1 MNVAES
7 KPVSSFKLR
16 FLDGCSTRG
25 DGRERREGLEG
36 GNTELQTALHYQF
49 LSFKLVKIALR
60 MTFINFR

>member
-16 FLDGCSTRG
+16 FRALDGCSTRG
-25 DGRERREGLEG
+25 VGREGQGGPGG

-49 LSFKLVKIALR
+49 FAFNFVKIA
-60 MTFINFR
+60 F